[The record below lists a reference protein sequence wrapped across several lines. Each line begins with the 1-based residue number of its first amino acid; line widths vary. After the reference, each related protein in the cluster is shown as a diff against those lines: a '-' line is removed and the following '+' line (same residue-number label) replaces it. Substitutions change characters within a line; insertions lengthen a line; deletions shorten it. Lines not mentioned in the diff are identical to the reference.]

1 MESGVGMVTETTH
14 SESPASSIPRLG
26 GVNML
31 APFNYP
37 SGLCESA
44 NSVAHSLAAAGI
56 QTLCCDVPVE
66 QRTEDLPRPQRPIRE
81 LHDVTLL
88 HVQPNLNFEACY
100 ARAGMIPR
108 SDVYRAG
115 IWYWEL
121 ESAPPEWAQYADLI
135 HEIWAPTE
143 FIARALERVVPVPII
158 PLLPGLKLRS
168 IPPRSRAQLGLPADR
183 FLFLFVFAM
192 SSIVERKNPLA
203 VIQAF
208 ARAFRRDEK
217 AALAIKVLRGDA
229 HPTAFRQLVRAARSA
244 GVVIIDQVMSREES
258 YALINA
264 CDCYVSLH
272 RAEGLGLTMA
282 EAMLMGK
289 PVIATGYSG
298 NLSFMTPSNSLLVD
312 YRLAPIRSFTPPYSK
327 GSLWAEPSIEH
338 AARCMQW
345 VYAHP
350 EQARSLGARAR
361 AELRTLFSPEAA
373 GRRMSERLCHIQELI
388 ASDRVRTLRQF
399 ESECSGTPGL
409 HSTNL
414 LTRIRIHAKFHGLGA
429 TVRRILDEGRRKL
442 TGQVRC
448 ARIDALVNERA
459 MSPSPLAPASTTRL
473 I

>member
-1 MESGVGMVTETTH
+1 MVTGS
-14 SESPASSIPRLG
+14 SESDVSAGGIAHAG
-26 GVNML
+26 GVNIL

-37 SGLCESA
+37 SGLSESA
-44 NSVAHSLAAAGI
+44 HSVAHSLAAAGI

-66 QRTEDLPRPQRPIRE
+66 QRTEDLPRPVRPICE
-81 LHDVTLL
+81 LHPVTLL

-100 ARAGMIPR
+100 ARAGMVPR
-108 SDVYRAG
+108 PDVYRAG

-135 HEIWAPTE
+135 HEVWAPTE

-158 PLLPGLKLRS
+158 PLLPGLKLKS
-168 IPPRSRAQLGLPADR
+168 IPPRSRAELGLPEDR
-183 FLFLFVFAM
+183 FLFLFMFAM

-203 VIQAF
+203 VIESF
-208 ARAFRRDEK
+208 ARAFRRSEK
-217 AALAIKVLRGDA
+217 VALAIKVLRGDA
-229 HPTAFRQLVRAARSA
+229 HPTAFRKLVRAARSA

-338 AARCMQW
+338 AARCMHW

-350 EQARSLGARAR
+350 EQARTLGARAQ
-361 AELRTLFSPEAA
+361 ADLCTLFSPEAA
-373 GRRMSERLCHIQELI
+373 GRRMADRLCHIQELI
-388 ASDRVRTLRQF
+388 ASDRVQTLRQF
-399 ESECSGTPGL
+399 EADFSGAPGL
-409 HSTNL
+409 HSSSL
-414 LTRIRIHAKFHGLGA
+414 LTRVRIHTKFHGVGA
-429 TVRRILDEGRRKL
+429 TARRILEETRRRL
-442 TGQVRC
+442 TGQLRC
-448 ARIDALVNERA
+448 TRIDGPAFD
-459 MSPSPLAPASTTRL
+459 LAAKR
-473 I
+473 

>member
-1 MESGVGMVTETTH
+1 MATET
-14 SESPASSIPRLG
+14 SERQSPVNGSTRPR
-26 GVNML
+26 GVNIL

-37 SGLCESA
+37 SGLSESA
-44 NSVAHSLAAAGI
+44 HSVAHSLAVAGI

-66 QRTEDLPRPQRPIRE
+66 QRTEELPRPLHPLRE

-108 SDVYRAG
+108 TDVYRAG

-135 HEIWAPTE
+135 HEVWAPTE
-143 FIARALERVVPVPII
+143 FIARALERVVPTPII

-168 IPPRSRAQLGLPADR
+168 IPSRPRSQLGLPEDR

-203 VIQAF
+203 VIEAF
-208 ARAFRRDEK
+208 ARAFRGSERV
-217 AALAIKVLRGDA
+217 ALAIKVLRGDA
-229 HPTAFRQLVRAARSA
+229 HPTAFRQLVRAAKKA
-244 GVVIIDQVMSREES
+244 GVIIIDQVMSREES
-258 YALINA
+258 YALMNA

-312 YRLAPIRSFTPPYSK
+312 YRLVPIRTFTPPYSK
-327 GSLWAEPSIEH
+327 GSLWAEPSVEH

-345 VYAHP
+345 AYSHRH
-350 EQARSLGARAR
+350 EARALGARAQS
-361 AELRTLFSPEAA
+361 ELRSLFSPEAA
-373 GRRMSERLCHIQELI
+373 GQRMSDRLQHIHELI
-388 ASDRVRTLRQF
+388 ASDRVRRLRPF
-399 ESECSGTPGL
+399 EADFSGTPGL

-414 LTRIRIHAKFHGLGA
+414 LTRIRIHAKFHGLAA
-429 TVRRILDEGRRKL
+429 TARRILEEGRRKL
-442 TGQVRC
+442 TGQARC
-448 ARIDALVNERA
+448 TRIDRLVNRPA
-459 MSPSPLAPASTTRL
+459 MQHTAAQ
-473 I
+473 